1 MKTGHTSLVKSTK
14 RDETLP
20 IGRAARIAF
29 EIDTV
34 RAGCSKAA
42 RVLSSRETLDEAE
55 LEECARLDDALAHA
69 HRILKA
75 AVRNIMLSRIKRRSR
90 RSRAS

>member
-1 MKTGHTSLVKSTK
+1 VRVKSTK
-14 RDETLP
+14 RYESLP

-42 RVLSSRETLDEAE
+42 RMLTTRQPLQEAE